1 MLKHNFLTVTGCAIL
16 ALTVGACSSDKDIPQ
31 GKRISVLEQAASVKP
46 DVANGAELVKI
57 SGAQANASWWQ
68 NDYNAQHIIPHVN
81 TGTDFKRQWSS
92 SFGKGRSKREI
103 LLAKPLINADTVYT
117 LDAEGV
123 LSSYNIKD
131 GENIWRMELVSE
143 NSNISDTALKGAG
156 LATDGKNIYVT
167 TGFGSVVA
175 VKAKDG
181 SKVWENSLKTPFRIA
196 PVIAADKVFVQ
207 SADNRFFALDVKSG
221 EILWDY
227 DIAMENTTV
236 VGGASAAYCPDL
248 DVVISGFSGGEIQA
262 FNASLGTPL
271 WSDDAVSNRQ
281 AYSSTFLHSIK
292 ASPVV

>member
-57 SGAQANASWWQ
+57 SGAQANALWWQ

-81 TGTDFKRQWSS
+81 TGTDFKKQWSS

-143 NSNISDTALKGAG
+143 NSNVSDTALKGA
-156 LATDGKNIYVT
+156 
-167 TGFGSVVA
+167 
-175 VKAKDG
+175 
-181 SKVWENSLKTPFRIA
+181 
-196 PVIAADKVFVQ
+196 
-207 SADNRFFALDVKSG
+207 
-221 EILWDY
+221 
-227 DIAMENTTV
+227 
-236 VGGASAAYCPDL
+236 
-248 DVVISGFSGGEIQA
+248 
-262 FNASLGTPL
+262 
-271 WSDDAVSNRQ
+271 
-281 AYSSTFLHSIK
+281 
-292 ASPVV
+292 